1 MPDADPTR
9 SRAAAVARA
18 IEDDIVAS
26 GWRVGE
32 SIGSESELMERF
44 GVGRAS
50 IREAFRI
57 LDSRHVATP
66 RRGPGGGLVVTAP
79 DRSAVLDHA
88 SLYLEYTGFAPGDV
102 YSVMETLEVSAAQ
115 DLTATIDSAGID
127 RLRQVL
133 AEGAIAADYRE
144 RTVTVHTEIARL
156 AGNAVLELFV
166 HMGNNLARLH
176 GVAPTQSERAWMH
189 ERNIELVDAIVAGDA
204 IAAGRAVRRRVRAM
218 TKREALSAQRNT
230 TTKKDVEQ

>member
-1 MPDADPTR
+1 MPDTH

-18 IEDDIVAS
+18 IEDEIVAS

-32 SIGSESELMERF
+32 SIGSESELMDRF

-102 YSVMETLEVSAAQ
+102 YSVMETLEVSAAYE
-115 DLTATIDSAGID
+115 LTATIDSAGID

-133 AEGAIAADYRE
+133 SEEASASDFRE

-156 AGNAVLELFV
+156 AGNSVLELFV
-166 HMGNNLARLH
+166 HVGNNLARLH
-176 GVAPTQSERAWMH
+176 GVAPTDSERAWMH

-204 IAAGRAVRRRVRAM
+204 VAAARAVRRRVRAM
-218 TKREALSAQRNT
+218 TKREALSADRNP
-230 TTKKDVEQ
+230 TTKVDDRS

>member
-1 MPDADPTR
+1 
-9 SRAAAVARA
+9 
-18 IEDDIVAS
+18 
-26 GWRVGE
+26 
-32 SIGSESELMERF
+32 
-44 GVGRAS
+44 
-50 IREAFRI
+50 
-57 LDSRHVATP
+57 
-66 RRGPGGGLVVTAP
+66 
-79 DRSAVLDHA
+79 
-88 SLYLEYTGFAPGDV
+88 
-102 YSVMETLEVSAAQ
+102 METLEVFAAQ

-133 AEGAIAADYRE
+133 AEEAIAADYRE

-189 ERNIELVDAIVAGDA
+189 ERNVELVDAIVAGDA